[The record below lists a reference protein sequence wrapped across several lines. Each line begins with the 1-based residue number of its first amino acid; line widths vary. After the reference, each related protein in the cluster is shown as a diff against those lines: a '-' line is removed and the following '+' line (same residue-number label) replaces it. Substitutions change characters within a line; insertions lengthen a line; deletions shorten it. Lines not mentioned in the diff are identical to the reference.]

1 MRYVVRLDGALVP
14 TTSGRASFAFR
25 EVAELFA
32 ADRSLTTYRDQ
43 LLTVHDGDAITEG
56 NVVAVYRNGTK
67 VGPTLEDHGY

>member
-1 MRYVVRLDGALVP
+1 MGYVVRIDGALVS
-14 TTSGRASFAFR
+14 TSSGRASFAFR

-32 ADRSLTTYRDQ
+32 ADRSLTTYHGQ
-43 LLTVHDGDAITEG
+43 LLTVHDGDAATEE